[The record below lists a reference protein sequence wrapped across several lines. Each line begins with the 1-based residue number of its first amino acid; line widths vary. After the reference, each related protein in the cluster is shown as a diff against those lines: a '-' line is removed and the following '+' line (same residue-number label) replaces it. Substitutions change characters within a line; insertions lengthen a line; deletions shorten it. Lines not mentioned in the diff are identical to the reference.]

1 MKVEVL
7 YVANCP
13 WHGPAVRLVQEALA
27 THGIAANIDEVLVT
41 DGGMAGELRFLGSP
55 TIRINGRDVAG
66 ESSGAE
72 TFGLTCRIYPGA
84 RQCGLPPVE
93 MVNRAVIEAVVGDRK

>member
-13 WHGPAVRLVQEALA
+13 WRSPAVRLVQEALA
-27 THGIAANIDEVLVT
+27 THGIVANIDEVLVT
-41 DGGMAGELRFLGSP
+41 DGRMAGELRFLGSP
-55 TIRINGRDVAG
+55 TIRINGRDVAE

-72 TFGLTCRIYPGA
+72 TFGLTCRFYPGA
-84 RQCGLPPVE
+84 RKCGLPPLEMLGRALVE
-93 MVNRAVIEAVVGDRK
+93 AAAGGRK